1 MTDHIASSDDRL
13 FISERELARELGV
26 HPSTLTRLAQQ
37 GQLPVQPVYVGHR
50 RVYPRAAV
58 EKLAGVA

>member
-1 MTDHIASSDDRL
+1 MSDDERADDRL
-13 FISERELARELGV
+13 FISERELAAHLGV

-37 GQLPVQPVYVGHR
+37 GKLPVPPVYVGHR